1 MAIKLTPAEAQ
12 AVGKVLGMGAII
24 GAFRMAGKRNEAKA
38 EGMRREFSLREH
50 KMALDAQARQTELAK
65 ARARTDDM
73 MRMHMMERGIY
84 GVDPMGPAAVMS
96 AARRYPMSGKLL

>member
-12 AVGKVLGMGAII
+12 AVGKVLGIGAIL

-38 EGMRREFSLREH
+38 TEMRRELSLREH
-50 KMALDAQARQTELAK
+50 KMILDAQARQTELSK
-65 ARARTDDM
+65 ARARTEDM
-73 MRMHMMERGIY
+73 MRMQMMDRGIY

-96 AARRYPMSGKLL
+96 AARRYPYS